1 MSRRLSTLVK
11 HLPDDSI
18 SLAKK
23 SGGFWLTLNRPS
35 RLNALTISQ
44 SYFIRD
50 SLTESA
56 ADPAC
61 KFLIL
66 SGAGER
72 AFCAG
77 GDVVT
82 MAKWGREKTGGIV
95 NWFSTEYKI
104 NCQFYDFQKPII
116 SLWRGVVMGGG
127 VGLSIYGRIRVATDS
142 TVWAMPETGIGF
154 IPDIGASFFLPRL
167 VNKPGL
173 GLYLALTGARLHGAD
188 AFRFGLA
195 THYVPGQKFPGL
207 VTALET
213 AVHAES
219 TVAAFSTPGLT
230 SSGKH
235 MSDAHL
241 LEISNF
247 FTKTD
252 SFEIFWKNL
261 ISATPGSFAHET
273 ISVLRSKCPL
283 AVRLAF
289 ELFKLGERPN
299 ETLRSALAREYRVA
313 VYLTELNG
321 SANFAEGV
329 RAQLI
334 DKGKGAPPSYN
345 PAKIEDVTE
354 AMVKEAFWAG
364 GIPDLQLA

>member
-1 MSRRLSTLVK
+1 MSTLIK
-11 HLPDDSI
+11 HLPDETI
-18 SLAKK
+18 SLVKK
-23 SGGFWLTLNRPS
+23 SSGFWLTLNRPS
-35 RLNALTISQ
+35 SLNALTIGQ

-50 SLTESA
+50 SLASTA

-66 SGAGER
+66 SGAGDR

-104 NCQFYDFQKPII
+104 NCQLYDFPKPII

-195 THYVPGQKFPGL
+195 THFVPLEKFPGF
-207 VTALET
+207 VTALAT
-213 AVHAES
+213 ATHAET

-230 SSGKH
+230 SLGKH
-235 MSDAHL
+235 MTDAQL
-241 LEISNF
+241 LEISSF
-247 FTKTD
+247 FTNTD
-252 SFEIFWKNL
+252 SFDTFWKNL
-261 ISATPGSFAHET
+261 TNAPAGSFAQET

-289 ELFKLGERPN
+289 ELFKLGQRPN
-299 ETLRSALAREYRVA
+299 ETLRTALSREYRVA
-313 VYLTELNG
+313 VYLTELAG
-321 SANFAEGV
+321 SVNFAEGV
-329 RAQLI
+329 RAQLV
-334 DKGKGAPPSYN
+334 DKGKGAPPNYH
-345 PAKIEDVTE
+345 PAKIEDVTDD
-354 AMVKEAFWAG
+354 MVKEAFWAG
-364 GIPDLQLA
+364 GIPDLVLE